1 MNMSSTTY
9 QVTNF
14 IGGAECAS
22 ASAEERPIV
31 APATGEV
38 IGTMAWSGSADVA
51 AAVEAAA
58 RAARGWADLGMPE
71 RRRRLEAWGA
81 ALRAQEADIAMAD
94 AIDTGTPIRAMRTG
108 IGKGLD
114 YLHYF
119 AGLWS
124 EVKGETIPATSGNL
138 HFTLREPFGPVGII
152 IPFNHP
158 AMFALSKAVPAL
170 IAGNCVVLKPS
181 ELTPISAHLIA
192 KASAGILP
200 AGVFN
205 VVHGGPEVGQAIV
218 ASRKLHRVHFTGGV
232 PTGLAVQRGAAESG
246 LVKHVSLELG
256 GKNPLV
262 VFPDVDPSTAA
273 QAAFVGMNYTRNQGQ
288 SCGSTSRLF
297 VHADIA
303 KAVVDEICEIVSR
316 VKVGLPQ
323 DETSEMGSLVSSAHQ
338 QRVLSAIEDGRR
350 DGAQLL
356 VGGTAASGELARGAY
371 VLPTVFAGVA
381 PDMALAQ
388 REIFGPVLSV
398 IDWTDAADML
408 ERVNGTDYGLTAAIY
423 TNDLAKAMAMARDV
437 EAGYVWVNGVETRWP
452 GTPFGGYK
460 NSGSGSEHS
469 LEEILSYTRT
479 KTINIVLPSS

>member
-1 MNMSSTTY
+1 MNMNSTTY
-9 QVTNF
+9 EVTNF
-14 IGGAECAS
+14 IGSDERAAAS
-22 ASAEERPIV
+22 GETRPIV
-31 APATGEV
+31 APATGEA
-38 IGTMAWSGSADVA
+38 IGTMPWSGGADVT
-51 AAVEAAA
+51 AAVDKAAGAA
-58 RAARGWADLGMPE
+58 REWAALGMPE

-81 ALRAQEADIAMAD
+81 ALRAQQAEIAMAD
-94 AIDTGTPIRAMRTG
+94 AIDTGTPIRAMRNG

-114 YLHYF
+114 YLYYF

-124 EVKGETIPATSGNL
+124 EVKGETIPATGESL
-138 HFTLREPFGPVGII
+138 HFTMREPFGPVGII

-170 IAGNCVVLKPS
+170 IAGNSVVLKPS
-181 ELTPISAHLIA
+181 ELTPISAYLIA
-192 KASAGILP
+192 KASVGILP
-200 AGVFN
+200 PGVFN

-218 ASRKLHRVHFTGGV
+218 TSRKLQRVHFTGGV

-256 GKNPLV
+256 GKNPLI
-262 VFPDVDPSTAA
+262 VFPDVDPSVAA

-303 KAVVDEICEIVSR
+303 KAVVDEVCEIVSG

-323 DETSEMGSLVSSAHQ
+323 HEATEMGSLVSSAHQ
-338 QRVLSAIEDGRR
+338 QRVLSAIEEGRR

-356 VGGTAASGELARGAY
+356 VGGTAGSGDLARGAY
-371 VLPTVFAGVA
+371 VMPTVFSGVGS
-381 PDMALAQ
+381 DMSLAQ

-398 IDWTDAADML
+398 IEWTDAADML
-408 ERVNGTDYGLTAAIY
+408 EQVNSTDYGLTAAIY
-423 TNDLAKAMAMARDV
+423 TNDLVRAMTMARDV

-469 LEEILSYTRT
+469 LEEILSYTRV
-479 KTINIVLPSS
+479 KTVNIVLPTS